1 MSPMSLLPL
10 MRHVCHVRALSVPPH
25 PSPHLRSG
33 FEAWELILMTALAL
47 WLLHRLAATWAAI
60 AEDGGVLR
68 LVFSALRSIP
78 PVKVG
83 R

>member
-1 MSPMSLLPL
+1 
-10 MRHVCHVRALSVPPH
+10 
-25 PSPHLRSG
+25 
-33 FEAWELILMTALAL
+33 MTALAL